1 MFPAFPPLVFEPLYR
16 SYLWGGRRLASKL
29 RKNLPVEGIWAE
41 SWEIVDHPQGQSVVK
56 NGDWQG
62 WTLGRLLSEHREA
75 ILSPE
80 SQVNLEGSEGRP
92 HVSRFPLLLK
102 YLDCQ
107 NVLSVQVHPDD
118 AYGLQMASPDLG
130 KTEAWYI
137 IDAEPGSVLYA
148 GLKPNVS
155 RKDLADA
162 IQAGKTEECLHAI
175 YPKAGDCIFIPA
187 GTVHALGA
195 GLLVAEI
202 QQASDCTFR
211 LYDWNRVDV
220 AGKSRPLHIDQ
231 ALEVIDFEQGA
242 IERVSARQ
250 VPDRNTQELVDCD
263 KFRLVRFDRPS
274 RYALDLPTC
283 RIVTVPKGTATIE
296 TSHGSIELRAGDSA
310 LSPQACAQASLVV
323 GPDTTVLA
331 AEPVFGSVV

>member
-29 RKNLPVEGIWAE
+29 GKNLPVEGIWAE

-75 ILSPE
+75 ILGPE
-80 SQVNLEGSEGRP
+80 SQVSLEGSEGRP
-92 HVSRFPLLLK
+92 HISRFPLLLK

-107 NVLSVQVHPDD
+107 NDLSVQVHPDD

-155 RKDLADA
+155 RKDLAGA
-162 IQAGKTEECLHAI
+162 IQAGKTDECLHAI
-175 YPKAGDCIFIPA
+175 YPQAGDCIFIPA

-211 LYDWNRVDV
+211 LYDWNRVDA

-242 IERVSARQ
+242 IERVSALQ

-310 LSPQACAQASLVV
+310 LIPRACAQASLVV
-323 GPDTTVLA
+323 GPDTTALA

>member
-1 MFPAFPPLVFEPLYR
+1 
-16 SYLWGGRRLASKL
+16 
-29 RKNLPVEGIWAE
+29 
-41 SWEIVDHPQGQSVVK
+41 
-56 NGDWQG
+56 
-62 WTLGRLLSEHREA
+62 
-75 ILSPE
+75 
-80 SQVNLEGSEGRP
+80 
-92 HVSRFPLLLK
+92 
-102 YLDCQ
+102 
-107 NVLSVQVHPDD
+107 
-118 AYGLQMASPDLG
+118 MASPDLG

-175 YPKAGDCIFIPA
+175 CPQAGDCIFIPA

-211 LYDWNRVDV
+211 LFDWNRVDA

-231 ALEVIDFEQGA
+231 ALEVIDFEQGP
-242 IERVSARQ
+242 IERVSARKTAQ
-250 VPDRNTQELVDCD
+250 RDSPERSVSELGPQELVDCD

-274 RYALDLPTC
+274 RYVLDLPTC

-296 TSHGSIELRAGDSA
+296 TGYGSIELSAGDSA
-310 LSPQACAQASLVV
+310 LIPQACSQASLVV
-323 GPDTTVLA
+323 GSDTTVLA
-331 AEPVFGSVV
+331 AEPVFGLVG

>member
-1 MFPAFPPLVFEPLYR
+1 
-16 SYLWGGRRLASKL
+16 
-29 RKNLPVEGIWAE
+29 
-41 SWEIVDHPQGQSVVK
+41 
-56 NGDWQG
+56 
-62 WTLGRLLSEHREA
+62 
-75 ILSPE
+75 
-80 SQVNLEGSEGRP
+80 
-92 HVSRFPLLLK
+92 
-102 YLDCQ
+102 
-107 NVLSVQVHPDD
+107 
-118 AYGLQMASPDLG
+118 MASPDLG

-175 YPKAGDCIFIPA
+175 CPQAGDCIFIPA

-231 ALEVIDFEQGA
+231 ALEVIDFEQGP

-250 VPDRNTQELVDCD
+250 IPQRDSPERSFSELSVSELGPQELVDCD

-274 RYALDLPTC
+274 RYVLDLPTC

-296 TSHGSIELRAGDSA
+296 TGYGSIELSAGDSA
-310 LSPQACAQASLVV
+310 LIPQACSQASLVV
-323 GPDTTVLA
+323 GSDTTVLA
-331 AEPVFGSVV
+331 AEPVFGLVG